1 MSSVGKIDAAA
12 SSTLPPAKENLMRK
26 TLSSAAALVT
36 ILLLTVS
43 SSFAAPPAT
52 TKATSGVVVIVFKD
66 GHKQTFSLADI
77 ERVEFP
83 TSDLAASA
91 SSSSPSRGHFLGKWE
106 VGDGSGGTFYIT
118 LSENGDAMRSM
129 RDVHGKWVYVNG
141 EADVTW
147 DDGAQDAI
155 RKVGSHFQKFAYSS
169 SKLFT
174 DVPDNVTNA
183 RNTTPK
189 PI

>member
-1 MSSVGKIDAAA
+1 MSSVVKIDAAA
-12 SSTLPPAKENLMRK
+12 RSTSPLAKENFMRK
-26 TLSSAAALVT
+26 TVSAAILAT
-36 ILLLTVS
+36 ILLLTAS
-43 SSFAAPPAT
+43 SSFAAPPAPA
-52 TKATSGVVVIVFKD
+52 KATSGQIVIVFKD
-66 GHKQTFSLADI
+66 GHKQSYNLADI

-83 TSDLAASA
+83 SADVAASA
-91 SSSSPSRGHFLGKWE
+91 NPSGPSRGHFIGKWE
-106 VGDGSGGTFYIT
+106 VGDGSGNTFYIT

-129 RDVHGKWVYVNG
+129 GDVHGKWAYVNG

-147 DDGAQDAI
+147 DDGPEDAI
-155 RKVGSHFQKFAYSS
+155 RKVGSHYQKFAYKSGKS
-169 SKLFT
+169 FT